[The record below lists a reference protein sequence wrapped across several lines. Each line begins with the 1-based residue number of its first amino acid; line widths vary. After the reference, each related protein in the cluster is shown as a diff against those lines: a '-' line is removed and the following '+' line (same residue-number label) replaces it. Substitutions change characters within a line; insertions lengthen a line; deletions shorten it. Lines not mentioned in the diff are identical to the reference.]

1 MPAYRSRLIPS
12 SPGRGAND
20 ALERSLAQL
29 RRELDFPGDFPADVA
44 AEAARAA
51 REVPVAP
58 SEGLAD
64 LRDIELL
71 TVDPV
76 GSTDLDQAL
85 HLERTTTGAVLHYA
99 IADVPA
105 FVEPGGALD
114 AETRRRGQTL
124 YAPDGRV
131 PLHPPVLSEDAASL
145 LPNVDRRAFV
155 WRFELDEGARPI
167 ATTLTRAVVRSGA
180 QWSYVDAQRAIDGG
194 AAPAS
199 LLALRWFG
207 DARRERERERG
218 GASLDMPEQV
228 IERDASGYRLALEAA
243 LPIERDNAQLSLLTG
258 MAAAD
263 IMLRGGVGILRTMP
277 AASPEAIERFRSQT
291 VALGLPWA
299 TGETYGAYLARLDD
313 SPAALAVREQAASL
327 FRGAGYLAFGTPA
340 NPTAPSPANALQSAI
355 GAPYAHTTA
364 PLRRLVDRFVL
375 TICHALANGLDV
387 PAWARDAL
395 PDLPAI
401 MTRTS
406 QLASALDRGAV
417 DRVEAAV
424 LSARIGETFD
434 AIVLSRRGET
444 TSARVRLVDPPVE
457 AEVVTAAPAGSRI
470 RVRAAQASIPD
481 GTVALAEVAP

>member
-1 MPAYRSRLIPS
+1 MPDVVFPLDSTKPFTDQKIVGHNRWHPDIPAAVHVK
-12 SPGRGAND
+12 PGQSFRVDCREWFDGAGN
-20 ALERSLAQL
+20 
-29 RRELDFPGDFPADVA
+29 FM
-44 AEAARAA
+44 
-51 REVPVAP
+51 
-58 SEGLAD
+58 
-64 LRDIELL
+64 
-71 TVDPV
+71 
-76 GSTDLDQAL
+76 GSTVV
-85 HLERTTTGAVLHYA
+85 VL
-99 IADVPA
+99 
-105 FVEPGGALD
+105 GG
-114 AETRRRGQTL
+114 G
-124 YAPDGRV
+124 G
-131 PLHPPVLSEDAASL
+131 PP
-145 LPNVDRRAFV
+145 
-155 WRFELDEGARPI
+155 
-167 ATTLTRAVVRSGA
+167 
-180 QWSYVDAQRAIDGG
+180 
-194 AAPAS
+194 PAS
-199 LLALRWFG
+199 LSF
-207 DARRERERERG
+207 
-218 GASLDMPEQV
+218 V
-228 IERDASGYRLALEAA
+228 
-243 LPIERDNAQLSLLTG
+243 
-258 MAAAD
+258 
-263 IMLRGGVGILRTMP
+263 
-277 AASPEAIERFRSQT
+277 
-291 VALGLPWA
+291 
-299 TGETYGAYLARLDD
+299 
-313 SPAALAVREQAASL
+313 AALAVREQAASL